1 MKSIAFLLAGLE
13 LAAGLPQHEHP
24 TTTETSIPTAS
35 TPIPIPTGATPEG
48 CKVLSS
54 DTNWPA
60 PEEWTS
66 ALPDVTPRE
75 ANAEVTRPDY
85 HLMVEDVASVQAAV
99 NFTAENNI
107 RLTFVNSG
115 HDFLGR

>member
-1 MKSIAFLLAGLE
+1 MKSIALLLAGLE
-13 LAAGLPQHEHP
+13 LAVGLPHDGHP
-24 TTTETSIPTAS
+24 THTHPSATVS
-35 TPIPIPTGATPEG
+35 TPVPAPTGSTPEG

-54 DTNWPA
+54 DSNWPA

-66 ALPDVTPRE
+66 ALAGVTPRE

-85 HLMVEDVASVQAAV
+85 HLSAEDVASVQAAV

-107 RLTFVNSG
+107 RLTIVNSG

>member
-1 MKSIAFLLAGLE
+1 MKSIALLLAGLE
-13 LAAGLPQHEHP
+13 LAAGHP
-24 TTTETSIPTAS
+24 PNEPSHSHPSPSVS
-35 TPIPIPTGATPEG
+35 TPIPIPTGSTPDG

-54 DTNWPA
+54 DSNWPA

-66 ALPDVTPRE
+66 ALPDVTPGE
-75 ANAEVTRPDY
+75 ASSEFTRPDY
-85 HLMVEDVASVQAAV
+85 HLAVEEVASVQAAI

-107 RLTFVNSG
+107 RLTLVNSG